1 MPYVIALL
9 VLALVLAW
17 GGFYGLATCAVGL
30 VACAL
35 GAYRW
40 LNASRRAR
48 PLPAAPLLFLGVA
61 LVYMLSS
68 LVSGITLTTVSET
81 GTWFAVAGMS
91 FLVASL
97 DDAEYET
104 LLTAVGWV
112 GVATSLAGMLVYTD
126 IIPLS
131 SGMLGARL
139 QFTFQYANAAAAW
152 YGACAFL
159 CLLSPAE
166 HMRACALLPATALLL
181 TESGGG
187 ILCSAFVALCVG
199 TASARSGEWGKILS
213 ALVQGIAA
221 VGLYALLRISPGAAA
236 SAVALVPAVGLSVA
250 FSRWERRLSSFARAK
265 QACVLCSGLLALLA
279 VVAVVALPGRAQ
291 EALYTFAERLY
302 QMRDGISLWLTSP
315 ILGVGPDNWQY
326 LYPYHQTAWYHTTV
340 VHSSY
345 VQMLVDAGPLA
356 LILLASGMALCL
368 TTLRSEGQSPWTR
381 ARMCSIALLMLHAAI
396 DFDLQFGSL
405 AVLLVLLL
413 VGEGAA
419 SFRLFPV
426 PAKGLWGGVLC
437 LALCLPASFMGFR
450 CGSLSSA
457 LSAANAT
464 GKHDTCIELFESSR
478 WTRGD
483 QGALDE
489 YLAAL
494 YAKGDYDQAVRA
506 YEEAHNPSDN
516 CVLYA
521 SMSYYAL
528 GDSHRGGLAL
538 IEHMEAQPYN
548 EQFFRNAKT
557 VVDAY
562 GMSRE
567 LSGRYNAAVDAANTL
582 IGRKSVLQPK
592 REYLD
597 TYV

>member
-40 LNASRRAR
+40 LNASWRAQ

-81 GTWFAVAGMS
+81 GTWFVVAGMS

-187 ILCSAFVALCVG
+187 ILCFVLVALCVG
-199 TASARSGEWGKILS
+199 ATSARLGEWGKVLS
-213 ALVQGIAA
+213 ALVQVIAA
-221 VGLYALLRISPGAAA
+221 VGLYALLRISPGAAT
-236 SAVALVPAVGLSVA
+236 SAVALVPAAGLCVA
-250 FSRWERRLSSFARAK
+250 FLRWERRLSGFARAK

-279 VVAVVALPGRAQ
+279 VVAVVALSGRAQ

-356 LILLASGMALCL
+356 VAFLVAAMAVCL
-368 TTLRSEGQSPWTR
+368 GESRTEEHSPWR
-381 ARMCSIALLMLHAAI
+381 SARLCAIALLMLHAAI

-405 AVLLVLLL
+405 AALLVLL
-413 VGEGAA
+413 VAGGGAA
-419 SFRLFPV
+419 NIRITHTS
-426 PAKGLWGGVLC
+426 AKGFWGGVLC

-450 CGSLSSA
+450 CGSISST

-464 GKHDTCIELFESSR
+464 GRHETCIELFEASR
-478 WTRGD
+478 WAHGD

-494 YAKGDYDQAVRA
+494 YAKGDYNQVARA
-506 YEEAHNPSDN
+506 YEGVHHPSDD
-516 CVLYA
+516 CALYA

-528 GDSHRGGLAL
+528 GDSEKGGLVL

-548 EQFFRNAKT
+548 DQFFRNAKT

-562 GMSRE
+562 GLSRQ
-567 LSGRYNAAVDAANTL
+567 LASRYNAAVDAANAL
-582 IGRKSVLQPK
+582 ISRANALQQQ